1 MIPLPQSIKIISQ
14 EGHQATFEIEGLY
27 PGYGTTLGNTLRRIL
42 LSSLEGA
49 AVTSLQIEGVPH
61 EFSTISGI
69 QEDVVQII
77 LNFKKLRFK
86 VTSDEPQEG
95 HFEIK
100 GKKEACGKD
109 LSLPSQVK
117 ITNPEQRLATLTSQK
132 AKLVGRLKIEKGVGY
147 QSVEQREE
155 EKAAIGEILIDSLFS
170 PVEKVF
176 YQAEKMRV
184 GKRTDFDRLLL
195 GIATDGTISPSEAL
209 SQAIAIL
216 QEHLAIFGN
225 YLQEEEKIVS
235 EKKEKP
241 QKKGKSQK
249 KEKPQKKGKPQKKKK
264 LVVGKNSK
272 IEDLD
277 WSPRLKKVLLDG
289 HFKTV
294 AGLAAKSREKLLA
307 LEGLGEKGVKEIEQ
321 RLKKF
326 HLQLRKD

>member
-14 EGHQATFEIEGLY
+14 EGHQATFEMEGLY

-61 EFSTISGI
+61 EFSTIPGI
-69 QEDVVQII
+69 QEDVVQVI
-77 LNFKKLRFK
+77 LNFKRLRFK

-100 GKKEACGKD
+100 GKKEICGKD
-109 LSLPSQVK
+109 LFLPSQVK

-132 AKLVGRLKIEKGVGY
+132 AKLVGRLRIEKGVGY

-155 EKAAIGEILIDSLFS
+155 QKAAIGEILIDSLFS

-195 GIATDGTISPSEAL
+195 GITTDGTISPSEAL
-209 SQAIAIL
+209 GQAIVIL
-216 QEHLAIFGN
+216 QEHLAIFEN
-225 YLQEEEKIVS
+225 YLQEEEKTVS

-241 QKKGKSQK
+241 RK
-249 KEKPQKKGKPQKKKK
+249 KEKPQKKKK
-264 LVVGKNSK
+264 VIVGKNSK

-277 WSPRLKKVLLDG
+277 WSPRLKAVLLDG

-294 AGLAAKSREKLLA
+294 AGLLTKSREKLLA

-321 RLKKF
+321 GLKKL

>member
-27 PGYGTTLGNTLRRIL
+27 PGYGATLGNTLRRIL

-61 EFSTISGI
+61 EFSTIPGI

-100 GKKEACGKD
+100 GKKESCGKD

-132 AKLVGRLKIEKGVGY
+132 AKLVGRLRIEKGVGY

-235 EKKEKP
+235 EKKEK
-241 QKKGKSQK
+241 SQK
-249 KEKPQKKGKPQKKKK
+249 KEKLQKKGKPQKKKK

-272 IEDLD
+272 
-277 WSPRLKKVLLDG
+277 
-289 HFKTV
+289 T
-294 AGLAAKSREKLLA
+294 GLR
-307 LEGLGEKGVKEIEQ
+307 G
-321 RLKKF
+321 
-326 HLQLRKD
+326 